1 MLSRP
6 QDGEFLSHYQV
17 YIDKVPE
24 GDLLDLLQHQP
35 EQVILELGETT
46 DDQANF
52 RYTEGKWSLKEV
64 LGHIADTER
73 IMNYRLL
80 RIARG
85 DTTPLP
91 SFEETL
97 FVSNAHFDQHTVAEL
112 LQDFSAVRESTLTL
126 IRQLEDSDWL
136 RMGTASEGPIS
147 TRALAYI
154 IFGHSLHHLTIIR
167 ERYLNV

>member
-1 MLSRP
+1 MLTRP
-6 QDGEFLSHYQV
+6 QDGEFLSYYQV

-24 GDLLDLLQHQP
+24 GDLLDLLQQQAK
-35 EQVILELGETT
+35 QVILELADISDEQGK
-46 DDQANF
+46 F
-52 RYTEGKWSLKEV
+52 RYDEGKWSLKEV
-64 LGHIADTER
+64 LGHITDTER
-73 IMNYRLL
+73 IMSYRLL

-97 FVSNAHFDQHTVAEL
+97 FVSNAHFDGHTVAEL

-126 IRQLEDSDWL
+126 IRQLEDADWL
-136 RMGTASEGPIS
+136 RLGTASEGPIS
-147 TRALAYI
+147 TRAIAYI
-154 IFGHSLHHLTIIR
+154 IYGHTLHHLKIIR